1 MKNVNYQPNG
11 KFWGGNWTRSGPF
24 RRIQVFQNLISDRF
38 HADIMIRLFD
48 SVLSQ
53 RPRNFESEQ
62 KLRQLGFVT
71 PRHFELLCLKK
82 HDMRI

>member
-1 MKNVNYQPNG
+1 MEKRQYSTEWEVLVWQLEA
-11 KFWGGNWTRSGPF
+11 KWSLQEDTSFH
-24 RRIQVFQNLISDRF
+24 NLISDRF
-38 HADIMIRLFD
+38 HADSMICLFD